1 MSEFLSI
8 KETASIFG
16 VSELTIRRAIRKNL
30 IVAIR
35 IGDGKK
41 SPYRISKKIIDD
53 IHQGQILKH
62 RYRPN
67 AHVDKEIHRDV

>member
-8 KETASIFG
+8 KEAAAIFG

-30 IVAIR
+30 IIAIR

-53 IHQGQILKH
+53 IHQGQILMH
-62 RYRPN
+62 RYRPS
-67 AHVDKEIHRDV
+67 ALFDKENHQDE